1 MCSLSSSQTS
11 ISQHSLHAVAPDTTG
26 LHQVI
31 GVSDWDFLCP
41 PGMEPGPDE
50 DVSKRP
56 SLDEFDGELAVF
68 QVCTVDVITHTVIIT
83 TSLTLQNMYIAHWL
97 NSTLA
102 KYNYNYLNII
112 IITPQTKQH
121 MSTYMYTYT

>member
-1 MCSLSSSQTS
+1 MCSPSSSQTS

-68 QVCTVDVITHTVIIT
+68 QVHVRTVDVIIHTIT
-83 TSLTLQNMYIAHWL
+83 TSPTCTWWV
-97 NSTLA
+97 
-102 KYNYNYLNII
+102 
-112 IITPQTKQH
+112 
-121 MSTYMYTYT
+121 

>member
-68 QVCTVDVITHTVIIT
+68 QVRTVDVIIHTIT
-83 TSLTLQNMYIAHWL
+83 TSPTCNWWV
-97 NSTLA
+97 
-102 KYNYNYLNII
+102 
-112 IITPQTKQH
+112 
-121 MSTYMYTYT
+121 